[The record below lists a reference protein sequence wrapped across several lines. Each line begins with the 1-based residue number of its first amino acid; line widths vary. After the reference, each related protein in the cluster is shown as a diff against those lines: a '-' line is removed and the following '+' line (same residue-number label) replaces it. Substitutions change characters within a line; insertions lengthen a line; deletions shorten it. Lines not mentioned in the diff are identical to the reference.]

1 MTDESPAWPLWASE
15 HAAAAAAAAQEY
27 GTLALTAPCPAC
39 GVPVRPDQ
47 RYCENCGADVH
58 PAVGP
63 AAPQRPATEETV
75 KFNRPRPSTPPC
87 VECGGEVDADGY
99 CQTCGAKAPSA
110 RDHFEAAPASWVA
123 GVCDRGLLHGRNE
136 DAMALWAAAEPTR
149 SAVLV
154 VCDGVSSSQD
164 SDVAALAAAER
175 ARDVLAEQWHA
186 GPSDDR
192 PSSSSDDRRSSA
204 SDDHRSGSSDDRRS
218 SALDDRQSNS
228 PDDRW
233 SSLSRP
239 TGPRGSSQ
247 PTPDEATE
255 DPLTQAL
262 VEAAAAAQ
270 QAVIAHT
277 APDSPNAA
285 SCTLVAAVVED
296 GLVHW
301 ASLGD
306 SRIYFLADD
315 AHVQLSTDHS
325 VAEELIRGGVSR
337 VEAEHSPQ
345 AHAITR
351 WLGRDAESVVPD
363 TGVFAAPSDGWLVL
377 CTDGLWNYAS
387 EPTALAEQ
395 LQAASVESDE
405 PVQIARQLVRWAN
418 SRGGKDNITVALAR
432 LAANL
437 NRTPQAPSDD
447 LEEPLP

>member
-15 HAAAAAAAAQEY
+15 HAAAAAPSAQEY

-47 RYCENCGADVH
+47 RYCENCGVDVH

-75 KFNRPRPSTPPC
+75 KFDRPQPATPPC

-110 RDHFEAAPASWVA
+110 REHFEAAPASWVA
-123 GVCDRGLLHGRNE
+123 GVCDRGLVHVRNE
-136 DAMALWAAAEPTR
+136 DAMALWSAAEPAR

-164 SDVAALAAAER
+164 SDVASLAAAGR
-175 ARDVLAEQWHA
+175 ARDVLAERLSGASGDH
-186 GPSDDR
+186 PSD
-192 PSSSSDDRRSSA
+192 
-204 SDDHRSGSSDDRRS
+204 
-218 SALDDRQSNS
+218 L
-228 PDDRW
+228 PDDRGASASTPSDHRG
-233 SSLSRP
+233 SSLSKSHAD
-239 TGPRGSSQ
+239 TAQ
-247 PTPDEATE
+247 PDLLTTALIEATAE
-255 DPLTQAL
+255 
-262 VEAAAAAQ
+262 AQ

-285 SCTLVAAVVED
+285 SCTLVAAVVAD

-325 VAEELIRGGVSR
+325 VAEELIRAGASR

-363 TGVFAAPSDGWLVL
+363 TGVFAAPSDGWLLL

-395 LQAASVESDE
+395 LQAASVESTE

-418 SRGGKDNITVALAR
+418 AQGGKDNITVAVAR

-437 NRTPQAPSDD
+437 NGTPQAPSDD
-447 LEEPLP
+447 QRAGAGALSTSVEEKD

>member
-1 MTDESPAWPLWASE
+1 MTDESPAWPLWATE
-15 HAAAAAAAAQEY
+15 HEAAANAAAQEY
-27 GTLALTAPCPAC
+27 GTLALTAPCPSC
-39 GVPVRPDQ
+39 GASVRPDQ

-58 PAVGP
+58 PEIGP
-63 AAPQRPATEETV
+63 VARAGLTTEETV
-75 KFNRPRPSTPPC
+75 KFNRPKASRPPC
-87 VECGGEVDADGY
+87 IECGGEVDADGY

-110 RDHFEAAPASWVA
+110 RDHFEAVPASWLA
-123 GVCDRGLLHGRNE
+123 GVCDRGLVHNRNE
-136 DAMALWAAAEPTR
+136 DAMALWAVSEPDR
-149 SAVLV
+149 AAVLV

-175 ARDVLAEQWHA
+175 ARDVLAGRRA
-186 GPSDDR
+186 N
-192 PSSSSDDRRSSA
+192 SSDDR
-204 SDDHRSGSSDDRRS
+204 GSSS
-218 SALDDRQSNS
+218 SS
-228 PDDRW
+228 PDDGRR

-239 TGPRGSSQ
+239 LADADE
-247 PTPDEATE
+247 PDPLSTALIEATAE
-255 DPLTQAL
+255 
-262 VEAAAAAQ
+262 AQ
-270 QAVIAHT
+270 QAVIENT

-285 SCTLVAAVVED
+285 SCTLAAAVVED

-325 VAEELIRGGVSR
+325 VAEELIRGGASR
-337 VEAEHSPQ
+337 VEAENSLQ

-351 WLGRDAESVVPD
+351 WLGRDADNVVPD
-363 TGVFAAPSDGWLVL
+363 TGVFAVPSDGWLLL

-395 LQAASVESDE
+395 LQAASAESDE
-405 PVQIARQLVRWAN
+405 PVQIARHLVRWAN
-418 SRGGKDNITVALAR
+418 SQGGKDNITVALAR

-447 LEEPLP
+447 LNEPAAGTSASSTSVEEKD

>member
-58 PAVGP
+58 PEVGP

-123 GVCDRGLLHGRNE
+123 GVCDRGLVHGRNE

-175 ARDVLAEQWHA
+175 ARDVLAERLA
-186 GPSDDR
+186 SASGDRRSDLPDDR
-192 PSSSSDDRRSSA
+192 GSSSSTPSGHRRST
-204 SDDHRSGSSDDRRS
+204 
-218 SALDDRQSNS
+218 
-228 PDDRW
+228 
-233 SSLSRP
+233 LSRP
-239 TGPRGSSQ
+239 LADT
-247 PTPDEATE
+247 TE
-255 DPLTQAL
+255 PDPLTTAL

-277 APDSPNAA
+277 APDSANAA
-285 SCTLVAAVVED
+285 SCTFVGAVVED

-306 SRIYFLADD
+306 SRIYFLAND

-351 WLGRDAESVVPD
+351 WLGRDAESIVPD

-405 PVQIARQLVRWAN
+405 PVQVARRLVRWAN
-418 SRGGKDNITVALAR
+418 SQGGKDNITVALAR

-437 NRTPQAPSDD
+437 NGEATSTFGRP
-447 LEEPLP
+447 